1 MANIIALIWDFDK
14 TLVDGYMQDPIF
26 EEFKVDRHKFW
37 EENNAEIKKLESDGL
52 TINHDTYY
60 LNKFIREAK
69 TGGKFEGLSNEMLK
83 DFGKKVRFYEG
94 VVDFFRK
101 ASDFVDTD
109 IYKEHDIKLENYIV
123 STGFKATIE
132 GSAVFRFCKKIWGCE
147 FIENE
152 DGVISEIG
160 YSLDNTSKTR
170 ALFEISKGVGIGND
184 KSIDANTKMDES
196 VRRVKFINMIYSA
209 DGPSDIPA
217 FSVINK
223 NGGVTFGVYPKGDEK
238 ALEHMERLRED
249 GRVSHYAEADFRE
262 KSGAYMWLQRK
273 IIQMADR
280 IVSEE
285 NESIRKR
292 TGGTSPEHLV

>member
-14 TLVDGYMQDPIF
+14 TLVNGYMQDPIF
-26 EEFKVDRHKFW
+26 EEYKVNGHDFW
-37 EENNAEIKKLESDGL
+37 EENNHEIKELESKKL

-69 TGGKFEGLSNEMLK
+69 TGGIFEGLNNQKLRE
-83 DFGKKVRFYEG
+83 FGKKVKFYDG
-94 VVDFFRK
+94 VVDFFKK
-101 ASDFVDTD
+101 ASEFVDTD
-109 IYKEHDIKLENYIV
+109 IYKEHDIRLENYIV

-132 GSAVFRFCKKIWGCE
+132 GSAVFPFCRKIWGCE
-147 FIENE
+147 FIEDE
-152 DGVISEIG
+152 KGIISEIG

-170 ALFEISKGVGIGND
+170 ALFEISKGVGIGEDIN
-184 KSIDANTKMDES
+184 IDANTKMDES

-223 NGGVTFGVYPKGDEK
+223 NGGVTFGVYPKGNAK
-238 ALEHMERLRED
+238 SLEQMEQLRED
-249 GRVSHYAEADFRE
+249 GRVSHFAEADFRE
-262 KSGAYMWLQRK
+262 NSGAYLWLQRK

-285 NESIRKR
+285 NESLRKR
-292 TGGTSPEHLV
+292 TGGTSPKHLI